1 MHNRHQRAI
10 LYIICTALLWSTSGL
25 LIKWVQ
31 WNPVA
36 LAGARGGIAALVML
50 LYCRHPRFTW
60 SFAQMGGALS
70 YAIMVILFVSATKL
84 TTAANAILLQ
94 YTAPVYVALFSMWFL
109 GERINRFDWVMLAFT
124 LGGMVLFFQD
134 NLTPGGTAGNL
145 LAIGSGFA
153 FAATCLFGRK
163 QKAGSPLESF
173 LLGNLLTALV
183 GLPFMF
189 QGAAPKLPGWIAI
202 GFMGVFQLGL
212 AYILYAAALKEV
224 TALEGILIPVIE
236 PVLNPIW
243 VFLFLGEVPG
253 PKAIC
258 GGLIILAAVTVRCII
273 GTLPSSPRHQCH
285 SGEER

>member
-10 LYIICTALLWSTSGL
+10 LYIICTALLWSTSGF

-36 LAGARGGIAALVML
+36 IAGARGGIAALVML

-60 SFAQMGGALS
+60 SFAQIGGALS

-94 YTAPVYVALFSMWFL
+94 YTAPVYVALFSGWFL
-109 GERINRFDWVMLAFT
+109 GERITRFDWVALAVT
-124 LGGMVLFFQD
+124 LGGMILFFQD
-134 NLTPGGTAGNL
+134 NLAPGGVMGNL
-145 LAIGSGFA
+145 LAIGSGVA

-173 LLGNLLTALV
+173 LLGNLLTALI
-183 GLPFMF
+183 GLAFMF
-189 QGAAPKLPGWIAI
+189 QGAAPELPGWIAI

-253 PKAIC
+253 SKAIG
-258 GGLIILAAVTVRCII
+258 GGLIILITVTIRCII
-273 GTLPSSPRHQCH
+273 GAVRGGQAKGCQ
-285 SGEER
+285 